1 MNNMLSNIAL
11 VACGGAF
18 GATLRY
24 LIGFVMLSLFG
35 KGFPFATLTVNIL
48 GSLSMGYIF
57 MFMHQNNSIM
67 SSSWWPLIGV
77 GFLGALTTFSTFSMD
92 SLLLLQQGALIK
104 AMLNVVLNV
113 VVCILAAYVG
123 TLLVL
128 KS

>member
-1 MNNMLSNIAL
+1 MNNIFANIAL
-11 VACGGAF
+11 VGCGGAF

-24 LIGFVMLSLFG
+24 LIGLGMISLFG
-35 KGFPFATLTVNIL
+35 KGFPFATLAVNVL
-48 GSLSMGYIF
+48 GSLIMGAIF
-57 MFMHQNNSIM
+57 QLVQQETIT
-67 SSSWWPLIGV
+67 SSPWWPLIGG

-92 SLLLLQQGALIK
+92 NLLLLQQGELVK
-104 AMLNVVLNV
+104 AMLNVALNV

>member
-1 MNNMLSNIAL
+1 MNNMIANIAL

-24 LIGFVMLSLFG
+24 LIGIGMISLFG

-48 GSLSMGYIF
+48 GSLIMGYIF
-57 MFMHQNNSIM
+57 QLVQQETITTSP
-67 SSSWWPLIGV
+67 WWPLIGV

-92 SLLLLQQGALIK
+92 NLLLLQQGELVK

-113 VVCILAAYVG
+113 VVCIFAAYIG

-128 KS
+128 KG

>member
-1 MNNMLSNIAL
+1 MNNIVTNIVL

-24 LIGFVMLSLFG
+24 LIGIGMISLFG
-35 KGFPFATLTVNIL
+35 KGFPFATLAVNVL
-48 GSLSMGYIF
+48 GSLIMGTIF
-57 MFMHQNNSIM
+57 QLVQQGTIT
-67 SSSWWPLIGV
+67 SSPWWPLIGV

-92 SLLLLQQGALIK
+92 NLLLIQDGELLK
-104 AMLNVVLNV
+104 AMLNIVLNV
-113 VVCILAAYVG
+113 VVCILAAYIG

>member
-1 MNNMLSNIAL
+1 MNNMIISITL

-24 LIGFVMLSLFG
+24 LISLGMISLFG
-35 KGFPFATLTVNIL
+35 KGFPFATLAVNLL
-48 GSLSMGYIF
+48 GSLMMGFIF
-57 MFMHQNNSIM
+57 QSVQQETIA
-67 SSSWWPLIGV
+67 SSPWWPLISV

-92 SLLLLQQGALIK
+92 NVLLLQQGLLLK

-113 VVCILAAYVG
+113 VFCILAAYMG

>member
-1 MNNMLSNIAL
+1 MNNMIANIAL

-24 LIGFVMLSLFG
+24 LIGIGMISLFG

-48 GSLSMGYIF
+48 GSLIMGYIF
-57 MFMHQNNSIM
+57 QLLQQETITASP
-67 SSSWWPLIGV
+67 WWPLIGV

-92 SLLLLQQGALIK
+92 NLLLLQQGELVK

-113 VVCILAAYVG
+113 VVCIFAAYIG

-128 KS
+128 KG

>member
-1 MNNMLSNIAL
+1 MNNITINIAL

-24 LIGFVMLSLFG
+24 LIDLGMITLFG

-48 GSLSMGYIF
+48 GSLIMGYIF
-57 MFMHQNNSIM
+57 QQVQQETITISP
-67 SSSWWPLIGV
+67 WWPLVGV

-92 SLLLLQQGALIK
+92 SLLFFQQGELFK
-104 AMLNVVLNV
+104 AMLNIVLNV
-113 VVCILAAYVG
+113 VACILAAYVG

-128 KS
+128 KN

>member
-1 MNNMLSNIAL
+1 MNNMAINIGL

-24 LIGFVMLSLFG
+24 LIGLGMISLFG
-35 KGFPFATLTVNIL
+35 KGFPFATLAVNVL
-48 GSLSMGYIF
+48 GSLIMGFIF
-57 MFMHQNNSIM
+57 QLVQQGTI
-67 SSSWWPLIGV
+67 SSSPWWPLIGV

-92 SLLLLQQGALIK
+92 NLVLLQQGDIFK
-104 AMLNVVLNV
+104 AMLNVALNV
-113 VVCILAAYVG
+113 VVCILAAYIG

>member
-1 MNNMLSNIAL
+1 MNNIITNVAL

-24 LIGFVMLSLFG
+24 LIGLGMISLFG
-35 KGFPFATLTVNIL
+35 KGFPFATLAVNVL
-48 GSLSMGYIF
+48 GSLIMGFIF
-57 MFMHQNNSIM
+57 QLVQQETIT
-67 SSSWWPLIGV
+67 SSPWWPLIGV

-92 SLLLLQQGALIK
+92 NLLLLQQGEIIK
-104 AMLNVVLNV
+104 AMLNVALNV

>member
-1 MNNMLSNIAL
+1 MNNIITNIAL

-24 LIGFVMLSLFG
+24 LIGLGVISLFG
-35 KGFPFATLTVNIL
+35 KGFPFGTLTVNIL
-48 GSLSMGYIF
+48 GSLIMGYIF
-57 MFMHQNNSIM
+57 QLVHQETIT
-67 SSSWWPLIGV
+67 SSPWWPLIGV

-92 SLLLLQQGALIK
+92 NLLLLQQGELFK
-104 AMLNVVLNV
+104 AVLNVVLNV
-113 VVCILAAYVG
+113 VVCILAAYAG

>member
-1 MNNMLSNIAL
+1 MNNIISNIAL

-24 LIGFVMLSLFG
+24 LIGLGMISLFG
-35 KGFPFATLTVNIL
+35 KGFPFATLAVNVL
-48 GSLSMGYIF
+48 GSLIMGFIF
-57 MFMHQNNSIM
+57 QLVQQETIT
-67 SSSWWPLIGV
+67 SSPWWPLIGV

-92 SLLLLQQGALIK
+92 NLLLLQQGDIFK
-104 AMLNVVLNV
+104 AMLNVALNV

>member
-1 MNNMLSNIAL
+1 MNNIAANIAL

-24 LIGFVMLSLFG
+24 LIGLGMISLFG
-35 KGFPFATLTVNIL
+35 KGFPFATLAVNVL
-48 GSLSMGYIF
+48 GSLIMGFIF
-57 MFMHQNNSIM
+57 QLVQQGTL
-67 SSSWWPLIGV
+67 SSSPWWPLIGV

-92 SLLLLQQGALIK
+92 NLLLLQQGDLLK
-104 AMLNVVLNV
+104 AMLNVALNV
-113 VVCILAAYVG
+113 VVCILAAYIG

>member
-1 MNNMLSNIAL
+1 MNNIVANIAL

-24 LIGFVMLSLFG
+24 LIGLGMISLFG
-35 KGFPFATLTVNIL
+35 KGFPFATLAVNVL
-48 GSLSMGYIF
+48 GSLIMGAIF
-57 MFMHQNNSIM
+57 QLVQNETITASP
-67 SSSWWPLIGV
+67 WWPLIGV

-92 SLLLLQQGALIK
+92 NLLLFQQGEIFK

>member
-1 MNNMLSNIAL
+1 MNNMITNIAL

-24 LIGFVMLSLFG
+24 LISIGMISLFG

-48 GSLSMGYIF
+48 GSLIMGYIF
-57 MFMHQNNSIM
+57 QLVQQETISA
-67 SSSWWPLIGV
+67 SPWWPFIGV

-92 SLLLLQQGALIK
+92 NLLLLQQGELFK
-104 AMLNVVLNV
+104 ATLNVVLNV

>member
-1 MNNMLSNIAL
+1 MNNIATNIML

-18 GATLRY
+18 GATSRY
-24 LIGFVMLSLFG
+24 LIGLGIISLFG
-35 KGFPFATLTVNIL
+35 KGFPFATLAVNVL
-48 GSLSMGYIF
+48 GSLIMGFIF
-57 MFMHQNNSIM
+57 QLVQQGSL
-67 SSSWWPLIGV
+67 SSSPWWPLIGV

-92 SLLLLQQGALIK
+92 NLVLLQQGDLFK
-104 AMLNVVLNV
+104 AMLNVALNV

>member
-1 MNNMLSNIAL
+1 MNNMITNIAL

-24 LIGFVMLSLFG
+24 LIGLGMISLFG
-35 KGFPFATLTVNIL
+35 KGFPFATLAVNVL
-48 GSLSMGYIF
+48 GSLIMGYIF
-57 MFMHQNNSIM
+57 QLVQQGTITASP
-67 SSSWWPLIGV
+67 WWPLIGV

-92 SLLLLQQGALIK
+92 NLLLLQQGELVK
-104 AMLNVVLNV
+104 AMLNVALNV
-113 VVCILAAYVG
+113 VVCILAAYIG

>member
-1 MNNMLSNIAL
+1 MNNMIINIAL

-24 LIGFVMLSLFG
+24 LIALGMISLFG
-35 KGFPFATLTVNIL
+35 KGFPFATLVVNVL
-48 GSLSMGYIF
+48 GSLIMGVIF
-57 MFMHQNNSIM
+57 QLMQNETIT
-67 SSSWWPLIGV
+67 SSPWWPLIGV

-92 SLLLLQQGALIK
+92 NLLLLQQGELLK
-104 AMLNVVLNV
+104 AMINVALNV

>member
-1 MNNMLSNIAL
+1 MNNMALNITL
-11 VACGGAF
+11 VAFGGAF

-24 LIGFVMLSLFG
+24 LIGLGMISLFG
-35 KGFPFATLTVNIL
+35 KGFPFATLAVNLL
-48 GSLSMGYIF
+48 GSLIMGIIF
-57 MFMHQNNSIM
+57 QLVQQATITASP
-67 SSSWWPLIGV
+67 WWPLIGV

-92 SLLLLQQGALIK
+92 NLVLLQQGELLK
-104 AMLNVVLNV
+104 AMLNVALNV

>member
-1 MNNMLSNIAL
+1 MNNMFANVAL
-11 VACGGAF
+11 VAFGGAF

-24 LIGFVMLSLFG
+24 LIALGMISLFG
-35 KGFPFATLTVNIL
+35 KGFPFATLAVNVL
-48 GSLSMGYIF
+48 GSLMMGVIF
-57 MFMHQNNSIM
+57 QLVEQNSIT
-67 SSSWWPLIGV
+67 SSPWWPLIGV

-92 SLLLLQQGALIK
+92 NLLLLQQGELLK
-104 AMLNVVLNV
+104 AMINVALNV

>member
-1 MNNMLSNIAL
+1 MNNIITNIAL

-24 LIGFVMLSLFG
+24 LITIGMLSLFG
-35 KGFPFATLTVNIL
+35 KGFPFATLTVNVL
-48 GSLSMGYIF
+48 GSLILGGLFQVVQQETIAASP
-57 MFMHQNNSIM
+57 
-67 SSSWWPLIGV
+67 WWPLIGV

-92 SLLLLQQGALIK
+92 SLLLLQQGELIK

-113 VVCILAAYVG
+113 VVCILAAYIG